1 MGLETHWRCGT
12 RQNEAG
18 KEEVA
23 IRGMRRLKLR

>member
-18 KEEVA
+18 KGEVA
-23 IRGMRRLKLR
+23 IRGRLKLR